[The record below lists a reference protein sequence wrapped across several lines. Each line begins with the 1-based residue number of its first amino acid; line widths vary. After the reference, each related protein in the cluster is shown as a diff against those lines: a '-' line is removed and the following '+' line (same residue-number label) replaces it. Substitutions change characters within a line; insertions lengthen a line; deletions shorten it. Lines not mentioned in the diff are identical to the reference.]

1 MKSELKN
8 LLKLLRQLICQWS
21 FGTWRDA
28 RVLTTLPKEL
38 RVLKPEEFVQLEE
51 QGQFEEIALV
61 ALRRLVVRALKKN
74 LAVRALLRKL
84 VSWLASLA

>member
-1 MKSELKN
+1 MPE
-8 LLKLLRQLICQWS
+8 
-21 FGTWRDA
+21 
-28 RVLTTLPKEL
+28 EL

-51 QGQFEEIALV
+51 LGQLEEFALV